1 MASAFDQIAR
11 FTAGIFS
18 EGAPHASEAPA
29 NLANGPALLLYLGL
43 IIVLALVIL
52 WNARSYQVP
61 ELAHGHTGHAAH
73 DGAHDSLA
81 AGHDERLAEEIAE
94 PEPPARDDIKI
105 IEGIGPKTEA
115 VFWAAGI
122 FTFQQIADTPAE
134 RLNQIL
140 DAAGLRLGDPTSWP
154 EQARLAAEGDWEGLE
169 QLQQR
174 LKGGR

>member
-1 MASAFDQIAR
+1 MASAFDRIAWITSG
-11 FTAGIFS
+11 FFS
-18 EGAPHASEAPA
+18 EGAPHGSEAPA

-43 IIVLALVIL
+43 IFVLALLIL

-61 ELAHGHTGHAAH
+61 ELAHGHTGHVV
-73 DGAHDSLA
+73 HDSLA
-81 AGHDERLAEEIAE
+81 AVHVEQVAEEIAE

-134 RLNQIL
+134 KLNQIL

-154 EQARLAAEGDWEGLE
+154 EQARLAAEGDWEGLK

>member
-1 MASAFDQIAR
+1 MASAFDQIAW

-18 EGAPHASEAPA
+18 EGAPHGSEAPA
-29 NLANGPALLLYLGL
+29 NLANGPALLLFLGL
-43 IIVLALVIL
+43 VFVVALLIL
-52 WNARSYQVP
+52 WNARSYQAP
-61 ELAHGHTGHAAH
+61 ELAHGHAAH
-73 DGAHDSLA
+73 DAAHDSHTA
-81 AGHDERLAEEIAE
+81 VHVERLAEEIAE
-94 PEPPARDDIKI
+94 PEPPVRDDIKI

-122 FTFQQIADTPAE
+122 FTFKQIADTPAE
-134 RLNQIL
+134 KLNQIL

-154 EQARLAAEGDWEGLE
+154 EQARLAAEGDWEGLK